1 VYSKP
6 SVPRSIGGVLD
17 DGFRLGQAAFSKTW
31 PLALLGEI
39 LAALPLFIFKTQSG
53 AEDLN
58 DVQAYLM
65 LSQSPEFAL
74 LYVVFTFAW
83 FGLQNAITVQT
94 VGVALGIPRTVRE
107 SMLIGFRLLPRAIFF
122 WLLMAFGILL
132 IATCF
137 IIPGRFLGDTDRV
150 FFLALSVVPLGFYLG
165 RIFLANSIFVLEDI
179 GAYASLLR
187 SWHLT
192 QGHFWRSGAILSLL
206 GIIFVVAALVAGLVT
221 SLAAGVVIA
230 VLGARSTTT
239 LIMVELISAVA
250 TMAFMP
256 FTAAVLVSI
265 YYDLKLRKEG
275 S

>member
-1 VYSKP
+1 M
-6 SVPRSIGGVLD
+6 PRSIGGVLD

-53 AEDLN
+53 AADLN

-65 LSQSPEFAL
+65 LSQSAEYAL

-83 FGLQNAITVQT
+83 FGLQNAITVRT
-94 VGVALGIPRTVRE
+94 AGVALGTATTARE

-122 WLLMAFGILL
+122 WLLMACGILL

-137 IIPGRFLGDTDRV
+137 IVPGRFLADTDRV

-165 RIFLANSIFVLEDI
+165 RIFLANSIFVVEDI
-179 GAYASLLR
+179 GAYAALLR

-192 QGHFWRSGAILSLL
+192 QSHFWRSSAILSLL
-206 GIIFVVAALVAGLVT
+206 GVIFLVAAVVAGLVT
-221 SLAAGVVIA
+221 SLAAGAVIA

-239 LIMVELISAVA
+239 LIMVELLSAVA
-250 TMAFMP
+250 SMAFMP
-256 FTAAVLVSI
+256 FTAALLLSI